1 MIFHLGVLLLS
12 LRVTM
17 QHFQCCLLQ
26 FDAEPVY

>member
-1 MIFHLGVLLLS
+1 MIVQKGVLLLS

-17 QHFQCCLLQ
+17 QHFQCWLLQ